1 MIIPVSQKQI
11 PITLTPRAL
20 AEVKSIMGHK
30 NISPEEY
37 GLRVGIK
44 GGGCS
49 GASFLL
55 GFDKAKSG
63 DEAYFLD
70 SFYVFIEKK
79 HVMYIL
85 GIEIDFETSENGTG
99 FVFNNPTVNN

>member
-11 PITLTPRAL
+11 PVTLTSRAVV
-20 AEVKSIMGHK
+20 EVKTIMAQK
-30 NISPEEY
+30 NISTEDY

-85 GIEIDFETSENGTG
+85 GIEIDFETGENGTG
-99 FVFNNPTVNN
+99 FVFNNPTASN